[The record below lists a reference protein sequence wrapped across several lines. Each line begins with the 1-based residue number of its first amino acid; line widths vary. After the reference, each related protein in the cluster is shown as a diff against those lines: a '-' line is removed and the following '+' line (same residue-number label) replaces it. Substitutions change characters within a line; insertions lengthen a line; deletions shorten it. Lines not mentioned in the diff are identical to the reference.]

1 MLNALFSIKP
11 EYVNLI
17 FSGEKKYEFRT
28 AVCKKNISKIII
40 YETSPVSKIVGEV
53 YVSNILKDTPEKIWN
68 KTYKNAGIEKNKFMK
83 YFKNHEFAY
92 AYVLENPV
100 KYDRQISLQELNISS
115 APQSYL
121 YLSDDIIQAHIAHS
135 I

>member
-11 EYVNLI
+11 EYVERI
-17 FSGEKKYEFRT
+17 FSGEKKYEYRT
-28 AVCKKNISKIII
+28 TVCKKNISKIII

-53 YVSNILKDTPEKIWN
+53 SVLNILKDSPEKIWN
-68 KTYKNAGIEKNKFMK
+68 LTFKNAGIEKPKFMK

-92 AYVLENPV
+92 AYALSNPI
-100 KYDRQISLQELNISS
+100 KYGRPIPLSDMNISS

-121 YLSDDIIQAHIAHS
+121 YIADDAIEASVAGGV
-135 I
+135 